1 MSKKHYFKINED
13 FASRSMARLYGLK
26 EEKPGIWFVI
36 EHTVSSSEQ
45 RSNLRSAERA
55 FSKIKITEAQGVA
68 EGGPFSYGAKKPRKG
83 SVAYN
88 AEVRRKEQEKSRQ
101 PIEPKDQMVGTAK
114 VTKGVTEAL
123 PPVAAAAA
131 AVARQQAVAKGAVQ
145 AVGGATAGNAF
156 MSVADRVGAGQSGET
171 NLSNIQAPESLEHGN
186 APKKLKKDGRGA
198 KFRKQSKQQSVA
210 EGDNSNLTKVM
221 IPKVGQRVI
230 ADVSG
235 YGRFGLYGTE
245 PGVIVRISS
254 PRLIKVRID
263 KDGEIYD
270 FDNNELYQQG
280 LTDSKLNELDLFAPR
295 ITYIKIHNGQWVKAK
310 YRATQTLGTEGDNP
324 TFVDFS
330 YVSDDAANR
339 MGLNQR
345 LKAGTTGRRPA
356 GKITI
361 ANPGPTQQTGP
372 FGPTNID
379 LIDLSNP
386 DFNADE
392 KLLSQLNQWLEKT
405 PSLNKTKG
413 VAEDSGK
420 IFTVVYYS
428 KQTDRNVTKQIK
440 ASSESELWDKLRAKG
455 IDVVSVKEQGVAEGS
470 VNDYFKRRKDEE
482 DRIAGTKA
490 PAKRTPKQTDYE
502 KKRKEQGVAE
512 GSTKQ
517 AKARKEAE
525 AVMAAIKRLE
535 AELKDPN
542 PHLNKADIQRRL
554 DNEKR
559 RLELYRDVLD
569 EQGVAEGSVTKQ
581 YVAAEFID
589 EFGDGD
595 HWYVKGTP
603 DLIQK
608 FVMLANS
615 IEQAS
620 MTGSEYDP
628 KTGSMGQKHS
638 QLGDADAP
646 QWTQVPATNLDDI
659 KPINSEVINALARVN
674 LKDAGDEWMSDFLW
688 SLEEKGLAKIGEDWD
703 QQDVNE
709 GQITKTKTGI
719 IHRATDKY
727 GAGEEPFNPR
737 NPGKYARD
745 INYLDKN
752 TTSRLDKG
760 MGIKH
765 SHGNKKSQISLELDE
780 EQTKF
785 AGEKVGQKPGDQVRG
800 TERAKSSKKQ
810 HPFKGRLVGDGA

>member
-131 AVARQQAVAKGAVQ
+131 AVARQQAVAKGAAQ

-171 NLSNIQAPESLEHGN
+171 NLSNIQAPESLEQGN

-386 DFNADE
+386 YFNADE

-405 PSLNKTKG
+405 PSLNKNKG
-413 VAEDSGK
+413 VAESSDK

-428 KQTDRNVTKQIK
+428 KKTDRNVTKQIK
-440 ASSESELWDKLRAKG
+440 ASSESELWDRLRAKG
-455 IDVVSVKEQGVAEGS
+455 IDVVSVKEQGVAEGL
-470 VNDYFKRRKDEE
+470 
-482 DRIAGTKA
+482 
-490 PAKRTPKQTDYE
+490 
-502 KKRKEQGVAE
+502 
-512 GSTKQ
+512 TKQ

-525 AVMAAIKRLE
+525 AVMAVIKRLE

-659 KPINSEVINALARVN
+659 KPINSGVINALARVN

>member
-13 FASRSMARLYGLK
+13 FASRSLARLYGLK
-26 EEKPGIWFVI
+26 EEKPGIWSIV
-36 EHTVSSSEQ
+36 EHSVTSSEH
-45 RSNLRSAERA
+45 RSNIRSAERA
-55 FSKIKITEAQGVA
+55 FTKIKITEAQDL
-68 EGGPFSYGAKKPRKG
+68 
-83 SVAYN
+83 
-88 AEVRRKEQEKSRQ
+88 AEV
-101 PIEPKDQMVGTAK
+101 
-114 VTKGVTEAL
+114 L

-131 AVARQQAVAKGAVQ
+131 AVARQQAVAKGTMQ
-145 AVGGATAGNAF
+145 SIGGATASNAF
-156 MSVADRVGAGQSGET
+156 MSAADRLGAGQTGET
-171 NLSNIQAPESLEHGN
+171 NLSNIQAPESLEQGN
-186 APKKLKKDGRGA
+186 APKKLKKDVRGA

-221 IPKVGQRVI
+221 VPKVGQRVI

-245 PGVIVRISS
+245 PGVIVRIPS

-270 FDNNELYQQG
+270 FDNNELYQRG

-413 VAEDSGK
+413 VVEDSGK

-455 IDVVSVKEQGVAEGS
+455 IDVISVKEQGVAEGGPFSYGAKKPRKGS
-470 VNDYFKRRKDEE
+470 VAHNAELERKKQEKSRSPIEPKNQMVGTAKVTKDVEKGQVNNGYKKLHNELWQIISEQIIDENQLNE
-482 DRIAGTKA
+482 IDMGFITNFVAVAPILSSLIVKNAVKKA
-490 PAKRTPKQTDYE
+490 QQESDQTELMVDVM
-502 KKRKEQGVAE
+502 KKRINDQPVTPQETKVMREQFKDLVSYGVIALGSVLATASAGPLAGAGIALAAVYKKELIDLIRNQGPEVIINLLKTRGNIDVINQLMIKFFDRNVAE
-512 GSTKQ
+512 G
-517 AKARKEAE
+517 
-525 AVMAAIKRLE
+525 
-535 AELKDPN
+535 
-542 PHLNKADIQRRL
+542 
-554 DNEKR
+554 
-559 RLELYRDVLD
+559 
-569 EQGVAEGSVTKQ
+569 
-581 YVAAEFID
+581 
-589 EFGDGD
+589 
-595 HWYVKGTP
+595 
-603 DLIQK
+603 
-608 FVMLANS
+608 
-615 IEQAS
+615 
-620 MTGSEYDP
+620 
-628 KTGSMGQKHS
+628 
-638 QLGDADAP
+638 
-646 QWTQVPATNLDDI
+646 
-659 KPINSEVINALARVN
+659 
-674 LKDAGDEWMSDFLW
+674 
-688 SLEEKGLAKIGEDWD
+688 
-703 QQDVNE
+703 
-709 GQITKTKTGI
+709 
-719 IHRATDKY
+719 
-727 GAGEEPFNPR
+727 
-737 NPGKYARD
+737 
-745 INYLDKN
+745 
-752 TTSRLDKG
+752 
-760 MGIKH
+760 
-765 SHGNKKSQISLELDE
+765 
-780 EQTKF
+780 F

-800 TERAKSSKKQ
+800 TERAKKSKKQ